1 MLGPIIVIACLVVIV
16 IFIYII
22 LTEEKSS
29 LSEEER
35 LEFLEEK
42 CRKNGKVSASRRR
55 DHKNNG
61 S

>member
-1 MLGPIIVIACLVVIV
+1 MFSPIIIITYLAVIM

-29 LSEEER
+29 LSETER

-42 CRKNGKVSASRRR
+42 CRKNEQVSTSRRR
-55 DHKNNG
+55 DHRNNG
-61 S
+61 T